1 MSKNMKSLISKRYF
15 LTVVVSSLLSFFMV
29 AVVAYGDTI
38 TISSLGVGSG
48 SSTPGAAVAARG
60 GIIADDFVIASVFNA
75 TSTTEVSWFE
85 GRVGIGT
92 TSPSSNL
99 NDQGG
104 LGVAGSAI
112 IGDNIYTS
120 YFTATSTTATST
132 IRYGLQV
139 ATSSLFVDGYSG
151 AVTIGTSTVPNSGDI
166 ANTTVTP
173 SFTVS
178 GVGGAY
184 QATGTAYIAGGGA
197 NGGELILKST
207 DGNNCVSLM
216 ATTGALDPNT
226 DTAGTQLVSTLISAR
241 VVACPR

>member
-1 MSKNMKSLISKRYF
+1 MTKIISNKQRFFVSFVAVF
-15 LTVVVSSLLSFFMV
+15 LSVFMV
-29 AVVAYGDTI
+29 VVVAYGDTM
-38 TISSLGVGSG
+38 TISSGGVGSG

-60 GIIADDFVIASVFNA
+60 GILADDFVTASVFNA
-75 TSTTEVSWFE
+75 TSTTGVSWFE
-85 GRVGIGT
+85 GRVGVGT
-92 TSPSSNL
+92 TSPSSTL

-104 LGVAGSAI
+104 LAVEGGAI
-112 IGDNIYTS
+112 IGDFIYTS
-120 YFTATSTTATST
+120 SFTATSTTATST
-132 IRYGLQV
+132 VRFGLQV
-139 ATSSLFVDGYSG
+139 ATTSLFVDGNSG

-166 ANTTVTP
+166 GNTTVTP

-178 GVGGAY
+178 GVGPAY

-197 NGGELILKST
+197 SGGEILLKST

-226 DTAGTQLVSTLISAR
+226 DTAGTQLVSTLVSAR